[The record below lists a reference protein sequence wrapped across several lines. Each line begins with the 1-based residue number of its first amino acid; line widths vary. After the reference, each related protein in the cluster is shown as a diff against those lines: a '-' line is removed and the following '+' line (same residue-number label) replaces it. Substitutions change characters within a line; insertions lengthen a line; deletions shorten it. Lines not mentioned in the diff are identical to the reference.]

1 MDTLENENVIPEPG
15 QTVPSG
21 TPASSPASG
30 TASNP
35 YWSTPGNPGQESPR
49 PSQAPEQPQQ
59 YAPHPPY
66 ERPAPQYQP
75 QTPPAGYY
83 VPRYSQPA
91 PPQPPQSGY
100 YSYSYR
106 QPQPGYVPPAPPK
119 EPPAPPV
126 TPPVPPA
133 PPRPAHTPR
142 ASKKKNHLWRTILAA
157 VLVLA
162 LVGGSCFGTIV
173 YVNGYWRQRTNE
185 ITANYDSQIADLQNQ
200 INSIKGDI
208 AVNTPGSA
216 SPSGSGSNAP
226 VSGTVH
232 TGSALTPAQVYQQN
246 VQSVVAISSTVKT
259 TVYGIPTTG
268 TATGSGF
275 IYTSDGY
282 IVTNYHVIEDATAIT
297 ATTNNGFT
305 YDATLVGGDENN
317 DVAVLKV
324 EATGLPCVTIGSSDS
339 LVVGDQVAA
348 IGNPLGTLTNTLTV
362 GYVSAKDRAVTTD
375 SFAVNMLQTDAA
387 INSGNSGGPLFNMYG
402 EVVGITSA
410 KYSGESSSGATIEGI
425 GFAIPIDDVK
435 DLIEALINDGYVSS
449 GYLGVSV
456 SDYFCDAS
464 YASYYGIPESTPSG
478 GIIREVVAG
487 YSAAKAGVQ
496 LNDVIVALGDYTVTG
511 VTSLST
517 ALRHYHAGDTTTIT
531 VYRDGERLELT
542 ITLDEQP

>member
-1 MDTLENENVIPEPG
+1 MDTLENENVIPEPA
-15 QTVPSG
+15 Q
-21 TPASSPASG
+21 SPAAESP
-30 TASNP
+30 ANNADSNT
-35 YWSTPGNPGQESPR
+35 YWSTPGNPGQESFRQP
-49 PSQAPEQPQQ
+49 QASEQPQQ
-59 YAPHPPY
+59 YAPQSPY
-66 ERPAPQYQP
+66 ARPASQYQA
-75 QTPPAGYY
+75 QVPPAGYY
-83 VPRYSQPA
+83 PPHYAQPA

-106 QPQPGYVPPAPPK
+106 QPQPGYTPPAPPK
-119 EPPAPPV
+119 APPTATV
-126 TPPVPPA
+126 TPPVPP
-133 PPRPAHTPR
+133 RPTHTPKV
-142 ASKKKNHLWRTILAA
+142 AKKKHHLWRTILAA

-173 YVNGYWRQRTNE
+173 YVNGYWRQKTDE
-185 ITANYDSQIADLQNQ
+185 MTADFDSRLADLQNE
-200 INSIKGDI
+200 
-208 AVNTPGSA
+208 VNALYGEIGRLDVPGA
-216 SPSGSGSNAP
+216 SGSSGSGSNTP
-226 VSGTVH
+226 VSTPAH
-232 TGSALTPAQVYQQN
+232 TGSAMTPAQVYQQN
-246 VQSVVAISSTVKT
+246 VQSVVAISSTIKT

-282 IVTNYHVIEDATAIT
+282 IVTNYHVIDGASAIT
-297 ATTNNGFT
+297 VTTNNGFT
-305 YDATLVGGDENN
+305 YGATLVGGDENN

-324 EATGLPCVTIGSSDS
+324 EATDLPCVTIGSSDS

-456 SDYFCDAS
+456 GDYVCDSS
-464 YASYYGIPESTPSG
+464 YASYYGIPESTPAG
-478 GIIREVVAG
+478 GIIREVVEG
-487 YSAAKAGVQ
+487 YSADRAGVQ
-496 LNDVIVALGDYTVTG
+496 LNDVIVGLGDYTVTG
-511 VTSLST
+511 VTSLSA

-531 VYRDGERLELT
+531 VYRNGEKLELT